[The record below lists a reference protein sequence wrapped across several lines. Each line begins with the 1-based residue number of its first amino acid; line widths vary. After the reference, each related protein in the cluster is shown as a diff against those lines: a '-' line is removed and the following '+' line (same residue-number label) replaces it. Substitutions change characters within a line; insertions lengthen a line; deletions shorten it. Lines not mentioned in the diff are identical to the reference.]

1 LEGREAG
8 AMTEYTAG
16 ERIRTGDYLT
26 IHPLTGKL
34 CRAGVDLLGSA
45 AAIGKAI
52 EDIDE
57 GDTVVIDPNGPARKK
72 R

>member
-1 LEGREAG
+1 VPKGLNAVTRHNDQEITTLAR
-8 AMTEYTAG
+8 
-16 ERIRTGDYLT
+16 
-26 IHPLTGKL
+26 KQL